1 MLSGIDYFIVLLYF
15 AGILWMGW
23 YFKKFVK
30 SSTDYFLAGK
40 MLPFWAIG
48 MSIVVTDIG
57 ALDFIGL
64 TGQAYRYGIVVG
76 NFDWIGSV
84 PAMILAALVFVPYY
98 WRAGVF
104 TIPEY
109 LGRRYNIYVRTI
121 NACVWLL
128 ILTLN
133 LGIILWATGIMMSEL
148 MGWPIMT
155 SIIVTVGIV
164 GLYTIMGGLSAVVMT
179 DTVQLVVMFIGG
191 IAVLVLGL
199 WKLGGWSAMVDKISS
214 LGPEYSDHL
223 SLVISPEKNTPYP
236 WTGIFFGLALVLA
249 PAYFI
254 ANQTIVQR
262 SLGAKNEWHAKA
274 SVLWGAF
281 LKMFIPVLFVIP
293 GLIALALIP
302 DIQDGDRAFP
312 ILIKQLLPPGM
323 TGLVFAAFF
332 AGLMSSVDSAL
343 NSAATIWTKDIYE
356 RFLKPDADDVH
367 YLKVG
372 RIFTGVLLVF
382 AVITA
387 PISDLFEGIYVYIQ
401 TIFSIFQGPTLAI
414 LLLGMFWRRTTQW
427 GGLAGLLGGIGV
439 ASILY
444 LFKSSL
450 FTIDDPF
457 LYIAFWSFLS
467 GLIFAIIVTVLTKPE
482 PLDKIR
488 GLVYGMVLHDDELQ
502 QKLEHKLGE
511 DGHV

>member
-1 MLSGIDYFIVLLYF
+1 MLNLIDYIVVLLYF
-15 AGILWMGW
+15 VGILWMGY
-23 YFKKFVK
+23 YFKRFIH

-57 ALDFIGL
+57 AVDFIGL

-109 LGRRYNIYVRTI
+109 LGRRYNIYVRTLH
-121 NACVWLL
+121 ACVWLL

-133 LGIILWATGIMMSEL
+133 LGIILWATGVMMSEL
-148 MGWPIMT
+148 MGWSILT
-155 SIIVTVGIV
+155 SILIAAVVV

-179 DTVQLVVMFIGG
+179 DAIQLVIMFIGG
-191 IAVLVLGL
+191 ILVLILGL
-199 WKLGGWSAMVDKISS
+199 GKLGGWGAMVEKITSM
-214 LGPEYSDHL
+214 GPEYADHFKL
-223 SLVISPEKNTPYP
+223 ILSPEANTPYP

-262 SLGAKNEWHAKA
+262 SLGAKTEWHAKA

-293 GLIALALIP
+293 GLIAMGLFPGIE
-302 DIQDGDRAFP
+302 DGDRAFP
-312 ILIKQLLPPGM
+312 ALIKNLLPPGL

-343 NSAATIWTKDIYE
+343 NSAATLFTKDIYE
-356 RFLKPDADDVH
+356 RFINRSATDVH

-372 RIFTGVLLVF
+372 RLFTGLLLIF
-382 AVITA
+382 AVLSA
-387 PISDLFEGIYVYIQ
+387 PISDLFEGIYLYIQ

-427 GGLAGLLGGIGV
+427 GGLVGMVGGIGV
-439 ASILY
+439 ATLLY
-444 LFKSSL
+444 LFKGRL

-457 LYIAFWSFLS
+457 LYIAWWSFL
-467 GLIFAIIVTVLTKPE
+467 GGILFAIFTSLLTSPE
-482 PLDKIR
+482 PLSKIR

-502 QKLEHKLGE
+502 EKLKNKLT
-511 DGHV
+511 DN